1 MAAALAVQR
10 HHIRLQAADPES
22 LRDLDS
28 ARLRNQNHLGLRLTE
43 PSPPVL
49 LGPFDADGLALPK
62 IASSVYDPRSPA
74 VSGMPDVRMLFS
86 SLRG

>member
-1 MAAALAVQR
+1 MAAALAVLG
-10 HHIRLQAADPES
+10 HHIGLQAADPES
-22 LRDLDS
+22 LRDLDP
-28 ARLRNQNHLGLRLTE
+28 ARLRNQKPDRAE
-43 PSPPVL
+43 PPVL